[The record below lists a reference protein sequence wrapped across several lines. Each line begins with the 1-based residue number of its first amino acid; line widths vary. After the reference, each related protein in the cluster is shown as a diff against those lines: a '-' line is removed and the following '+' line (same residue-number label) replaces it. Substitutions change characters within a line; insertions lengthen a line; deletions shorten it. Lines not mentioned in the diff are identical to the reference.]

1 MRQQYFG
8 IDFDK
13 YHRELVAEP
22 ERQTPLSLS
31 CREESESY
39 GVWLEVEDLRY
50 LVNPIDF
57 FNTLFADDENEDSY
71 GDVSVYEVNGKK
83 VEERLG
89 WVWVLDSGI
98 VYILTV
104 FDPRTEKPVKAYFHK
119 DSFFKAIMKALTEFY
134 EMWMSGNPVRYDEK
148 SLAVDA
154 VRNCVEQ
161 LQIMANNQKAIENE
175 VKPVIE
181 RFVFEPA
188 AIYGYDRGFVV
199 GFGERKY
206 TFYTT
211 NYNEEMESVRH
222 ELEGLTYNYRA
233 TLSFPYDIL
242 GTKTKIELHDNSHYM
257 DGSLHGYCMLVT
269 IYPNDYSGMP
279 VLTGLCDSQQAARAI
294 YEGLLQMA
302 LIHGKDNVSGKM
314 NNRESLV
321 AYNRYKSP
329 IFEINLKQDEYDR
342 RMDNYE
348 CLERQ
353 THIKDVLTLRP
364 DRDRFLT
371 GIDETLYN
379 DEELEKVC
387 GLPINVEERIVEW
400 SKGCLNGF
408 DDDYLQRGYELARM
422 LRNLLP
428 KEYDVWYHVPSD
440 HSNNVF
446 NKPTLVIE

>member
-1 MRQQYFG
+1 MKQKYFG

-13 YHRELVAEP
+13 YSRELEAEP
-22 ERQTPLSLS
+22 EKQTPLNLS
-31 CREESESY
+31 CRKENGSY
-39 GVWLEVEDLRY
+39 GVWLDMEDLHF

-57 FNTLFADDENEDSY
+57 FNTFLADDENDAY
-71 GDVSVYEVNGKK
+71 DDVSVYEVNGKK
-83 VEERLG
+83 LKDAWG
-89 WVWVLDSGI
+89 WVQVFDSRI
-98 VYILTV
+98 VYIVTV
-104 FDPRTEKPVKAYFHK
+104 FNPETEKPVKAYYHK
-119 DSFFKAIMKALTEFY
+119 DSYFKAIKKALTDLY
-134 EMWMSGNPVRYDEK
+134 EMWIGGNPVLYDEK
-148 SLAVDA
+148 AITIDA

-161 LQIMANNQKAIENE
+161 LRITTINQDAVEND

-188 AIYGYDRGFVV
+188 AMYGYDRGFVV
-199 GFGERKY
+199 GFGERRY

-222 ELEGLTYNYRA
+222 ELEGLTFHCKA
-233 TLSFPYDIL
+233 FLSFPYDEG
-242 GTKTKIELHDNSHYM
+242 GTETKIVLHDDFHYR
-257 DGSLHGYCMLVT
+257 DGFRHEYCLLVT

-279 VLTGLCDSQQAARAI
+279 VLTGFCDSQQAARAI

-302 LIHGKDNVSGKM
+302 LLHGKDNVSGKM
-314 NNRESLV
+314 NKRESLV

-342 RMDNYE
+342 RVDSYE

-364 DRDRFLT
+364 DRNRFLT

-379 DEELEKVC
+379 DEELKKLC
-387 GLPINVEERIVEW
+387 GKPINVEDSLVQWCI
-400 SKGCLNGF
+400 GF
-408 DDDYLQRGYELARM
+408 VPDVDDDYLQRGFELARL

-428 KEYDVWYHVPSD
+428 KEYDIWYHVPSD
-440 HSNNVF
+440 DPNSLF
-446 NKPTLVIE
+446 SKPMLVIE